1 MSTGA
6 ESGYAWYIGATQR
19 TLSIGESRTWRLG
32 SRVSDARYESYQADA
47 ALLRE
52 VFENS
57 SFAGL
62 QARCMDFMRA
72 VASANEEFR
81 EGHSTHELTPPIRS
95 KFDDLLSA
103 FRRFVDR
110 TPHALSQ
117 RYGIKSEEFATFKA
131 ATADEFDNEF
141 SYRFIYHLRNYSDHA
156 GSPISRITQ
165 TSTLNADGT
174 VQYIFDVLFNSQTL
188 VASSEWHRQVR
199 QDLTEMGTE
208 FSAIIIVDALLHSC
222 GRIHC
227 KTLLA
232 QEVGITLAVE
242 RIRTLAAEAPRVADL
257 GPVLMHV
264 KIGEFI
270 ARRPVSP
277 FNITVV
283 RTDLADVAETALRE
297 AHEVVARL
305 SVPLWPGRPS

>member
-1 MSTGA
+1 MSTKI

-19 TLSIGESRTWRLG
+19 IISIGEVRTWHLG
-32 SRVSDARYESYQADA
+32 RQITDARYDSYQSDA

-52 VFENS
+52 VLENS

-72 VASANEEFR
+72 AAAADEAFR
-81 EGHSTHELTPPIRS
+81 EGRSTRDITPPIRS

-103 FRRFVDR
+103 FRRFTDR

-117 RYGIKSEEFATFKA
+117 RYGDQSDEIGIFKA
-131 ATADEFDNEF
+131 AASHEFDNEF
-141 SYRFIYHLRNYSDHA
+141 AYRFINNLRNYSDHA

-165 TSTLNADGT
+165 TSKLNADGT
-174 VQYIFDVLFNSQTL
+174 TQYTFDVLFNSQTL
-188 VASSEWHRQVR
+188 LVSNKKWHTRVR
-199 QDLTEMGTE
+199 QDLTEMVNE
-208 FSAIIIVDALLHSC
+208 FSAIIIVDALLYSC

-227 KTLLA
+227 RTLIA
-232 QEVGITLAVE
+232 QELCITSAIE
-242 RIRTLAAEAPRVADL
+242 RIRTLAAEAPQAADL

-264 KIGEFI
+264 KIEEFI

-277 FNITVV
+277 LNVTTV

-297 AHEVVARL
+297 AHEVIDH
-305 SVPLWPGRPS
+305 S